1 MASGAMSPVPSIKR
15 ERTIDD
21 ESESASR
28 PLHRQ
33 DISIHN
39 HNDCGEGDD

>member
-15 ERTIDD
+15 KRRMDD
-21 ESESASR
+21 EYEPASR

-33 DISIHN
+33 DISIHD
-39 HNDCGEGDD
+39 HGDCGEGDD